1 MACLGAEAVGAGKA
15 VASRVDHSQVEVD
28 RASYEVGRAD
38 QDRALVWDRGK
49 DAS

>member
-15 VASRVDHSQVEVD
+15 VASRVGRSQVEVG
-28 RASYEVGRAD
+28 RASYEVGRVV
-38 QDRALVWDRGK
+38 QDKALVWGRGK